1 MFATPLIVSLVE
13 SAHGEPRRIINRLAA
28 TLQGVE
34 EGSDLRLVNHG
45 FLERFFASNMA

>member
-1 MFATPLIVSLVE
+1 MVSPVE
-13 SAHGEPRRIINRLAA
+13 PSIASLQL
-28 TLQGVE
+28 LQGVE